1 MDHEP
6 VYEGTGSQRDA
17 ASTIFNLPNYRVID
31 AVDLPDGGRRAV
43 VVSTVRPG
51 CPSCGVLA
59 TKVHSSRSQ
68 RVRDIPG
75 SSQMAV

>member
-1 MDHEP
+1 M
-6 VYEGTGSQRDA
+6 
-17 ASTIFNLPNYRVID
+17 
-31 AVDLPDGGRRAV
+31 